1 MGHIGIDLGK
11 GTTKCACAIAQVR
24 SSRSFAI
31 RPPSSGDGWPT
42 RPRTR
47 RGGDQHGSLPLAV
60 SPSNTSTTFGWWRR
74 RSSVRSASDSRTG
87 LGIGLAFSR
96 WGAEANGGRL
106 YARNLPDQGCVFTVD
121 LPRSSVPAVA
131 LV

>member
-1 MGHIGIDLGK
+1 VCVRNSAGEIVEEFRHSTTELGRWL
-11 GTTKCACAIAQVR
+11 TDAPAHA
-24 SSRSFAI
+24 SWW
-31 RPPSSGDGWPT
+31 RPARKPSVW
-42 RPRTR
+42 R
-47 RGGDQHGSLPLAV
+47 V

-96 WGAEANGGRL
+96 WGAEANAGRL
-106 YARNLPDQGCVFTVD
+106 YARNLPDQGCAFTVD